1 MIVNSNIILVNK
13 KQLYTFATRLKK
25 RVKKRE
31 YKFFERLEITAI
43 DVSFQNS
50 NVSAN
55 NTIEYRF
62 YNFIEKLQ
70 VEFKQN
76 IYNGEFDPGS
86 G

>member
-1 MIVNSNIILVNK
+1 MLAKII
-13 KQLYTFATRLKK
+13 Q
-25 RVKKRE
+25 
-31 YKFFERLEITAI
+31 
-43 DVSFQNS
+43 Q
-50 NVSAN
+50 
-55 NTIEYRF
+55 EYRF